1 MSCGPSEGKFRLLDA
16 YVGWSENAVPVNLC
30 GLEDPDGLHLC
41 AEDPDAVGAGVWEHL
56 LPPGLARGCG
66 PCDWYLLT
74 PEPSRILHRGACS
87 RNWQPLWTAACDAA
101 RLRHPVAIAAHGHQ
115 LAVADAGRILI
126 WGRSGAVLQAEIT
139 FAGVSALGFTA
150 CGMLLAAGAGAL
162 RRFDRSGDE
171 RGQAIAVPLTSGAPY
186 VVAGDQAGGIWLV
199 TRQPGGMLHLW
210 HVPPGGSVLAAATQT
225 QLAAAGFAPTGIEA
239 VGSLG
244 FCMHEDSRGGVPY
257 VGCWDWHGR
266 EVAHDA
272 IGAPPPP
279 GLHREG
285 SLATVAL
292 DSGLPRC
299 RWHRVQLDADLP
311 AGTLLRVQVAS
322 SDEAATTPHADDW
335 QTLSQG
341 ASDFLIDQPPG
352 RYLYLHIT
360 LQGDG
365 LRSPLLRRV
374 RLDFPR
380 STSLDSLPPV
390 FRENPRAEDF
400 TERFLGLFDAGV
412 EQIDRALDQFPAA
425 LDVASTRAEMLPWLA
440 GFLDLVFDPSW
451 ERSRQRTILAA
462 LPRLYRMRGTVEG
475 LQLAVRLVFDSDVAI
490 QELAFERAWGHLGG
504 VGAPLGT
511 VRLFGKSRA
520 RFALGRSSLGA
531 APVNSFSD
539 PDLDPVASGAYR
551 FRVLVP
557 PGPLVSPLA
566 LQRLTRLIDS
576 QKPAHTQASVRS
588 GGGGFVLGSFS
599 AIGIDSVLG
608 PLPAPVLGA
617 HGNVRLG
624 RMSVLWPARRG
635 GHSVF
640 VLGNPL
646 VAGVQTL
653 LE

>member
-16 YVGWSENAVPVNLC
+16 YVGWSEAAPPTHLC
-30 GLEDPDGLHLC
+30 GLEDPAGLHLC

-56 LPPGLARGCG
+56 PPPWLARGCG

-74 PEPSRILHRGACS
+74 PSRLLRRRACHREWEPV
-87 RNWQPLWTAACDAA
+87 WTPACDPSPLV
-101 RLRHPVAIAAHGHQ
+101 RPVAVAAHGHQ
-115 LAVADAGRILI
+115 VAVADPGASRI
-126 WGRSGAVLQAEIT
+126 WVWSRDGASLQGEIV
-139 FAGVSALGFTA
+139 FPGVAAIGFTE
-150 CGMLLAAGAGAL
+150 CGDLLAAGGGIL
-162 RRFDRSGDE
+162 WRFDRSGNP
-171 RGQAIAVPLTSGAPY
+171 RGAPITLPPGEPF
-186 VVAGDQAGGIWLV
+186 VVAGGIWLV
-199 TRQPGGMLHLW
+199 TREADGTLHLW
-210 HVPPGGSVLAAATQT
+210 HTNSDGSALLAATLG
-225 QLAAAGFAPTGIEA
+225 QLAAAGLPSTGVEA
-239 VGSLG
+239 VGTLG
-244 FCMHEDSRGGVPY
+244 FCLHEQGRGGMPY

-266 EVAHDA
+266 PVAHDA
-272 IGAPPPP
+272 IGAAGAP
-279 GLHREG
+279 GLEREG
-285 SLATVAL
+285 MLVTVAL

-299 RWHRVQLDADLP
+299 RWHRVQLDADIP
-311 AGTLLRVQVAS
+311 AGTSLQVEVAS
-322 SDEAATTPHADDW
+322 SDEPATDPHVDDW
-335 QTLSQG
+335 QALSNG

-352 RYLYLHIT
+352 RYLYLRIT
-360 LQGDG
+360 FKGDG
-365 LRSPLLRRV
+365 LRTPLLRRA
-374 RLDFPR
+374 RIDFPR

-400 TERFLGLFDAGV
+400 SERFLSLFDAGMGQV
-412 EQIDRALDQFPAA
+412 DAALDQFPAA
-425 LDVASTRAEMLPWLA
+425 LDIDGTRAEMLPWLA

-462 LPRLYRMRGTVEG
+462 LPRLYRMRGTVAG
-475 LQLAVRLVFDSDVAI
+475 LQLAVRLVFDSEVAI
-490 QELAFERAWGHLGG
+490 QELAFERAWGHLGA
-504 VGAPLGT
+504 APLGA

-520 RFALGRSSLGA
+520 RVRLGRSSLGA
-531 APVNSFSD
+531 APLNSFGN
-539 PDLDPVASGAYR
+539 PDLDPVSSGAYR

-557 PGPLVSPLA
+557 PGPLVSLLS
-566 LQRLTRLIDS
+566 LQRLARLIES
-576 QKPAHTQASVRS
+576 QKPAHTQATVRS

-617 HGNVRLG
+617 AGSIRLG